1 MRHKVL
7 ELIVI
12 ACIAAV
18 ASAANAADL
27 PVKAP
32 PRQAVAPFSWT
43 GVYVGGHAG
52 YGWADKDWVDPAGPP
67 FNAGS
72 HTATGWLAGFQAG
85 ANYQFTNWVIGVEGQ
100 YSWARFRG
108 DHISLVDPADTLSTK
123 VRRIA
128 TFAGRFGYAFDR
140 TLIYAKG
147 GGAWTHDDH
156 TKIDLGVL
164 EGIGHA
170 NRSGWMAGAG
180 VEYAFNG
187 PWSAKLEYN
196 YMDFGTRRVTLF
208 DPAGGP
214 PDFFD
219 IRQRIHTIAAG
230 VNYRFWTG
238 GSVIANR
245 Y

>member
-128 TFAGRFGYAFDR
+128 TFAGASD
-140 TLIYAKG
+140 
-147 GGAWTHDDH
+147 TH
-156 TKIDLGVL
+156 
-164 EGIGHA
+164 
-170 NRSGWMAGAG
+170 S
-180 VEYAFNG
+180 
-187 PWSAKLEYN
+187 
-196 YMDFGTRRVTLF
+196 
-208 DPAGGP
+208 
-214 PDFFD
+214 
-219 IRQRIHTIAAG
+219 IA
-230 VNYRFWTG
+230 R
-238 GSVIANR
+238 
-245 Y
+245 